1 MDFYRRR
8 TMKNGTVM
16 LAEFSKSSAEKAAAE
31 SIARKVD
38 GVKTVE
44 NEFTVRPANSGLIA

>member
-8 TMKNGTVM
+8 TMKNATVM
-16 LAEFSKSSAEKAAAE
+16 LAEFSKSSADKAATG

-38 GVKTVE
+38 DVKAVK
-44 NEFTVRPANSGLIA
+44 NEITVRPPN